1 MVRTLRALAQMQDTL
16 ALDTIEAYC
25 AHRFHDVRQEAYFAL
40 GQLGYGTTSR
50 RVWAGARRILV
61 ERFGSETSV
70 KHRVAVV
77 DALGKAGDGECFP
90 LIKRGL
96 ADPEEQVAGAA
107 ALAASRLALRGF
119 TGDTL
124 NAALTHA
131 LTHSS
136 TDVRWKAVCAF
147 MRIRDPRYGVNVL
160 PLLNDPDERVRMD
173 AARALGAMSL
183 KASAEPRLKDIQNA
197 LIERATS
204 DTSWQV
210 RVNAVAA
217 LGTFPFSL
225 DDLKKIYFL
234 IAFEGLRDR
243 SEHVRITAIRSM
255 ARSYAG
261 DVKDWPSF
269 LQPFSERFLTQASS
283 IEQVEILQSL
293 ITMGGGRVLESRGIR
308 SRMKRLLHSKHRY
321 VRAGAVAA
329 VGSIASPRVVP
340 YLKEALLDSFSL
352 VQNYAIDGLLRSR
365 SNEGREL
372 VINALDT
379 QNPWTLALAAYSLAS
394 DTTVLKDRR
403 SCDLIAE
410 RIVATASELRDS
422 LDIDS
427 KATLFDALGELG
439 SAHAVSFLKGFL
451 TDSLRP
457 AAEYA
462 AKNLKKIT
470 GSDYS
475 DSVRMRRSE
484 NRFDVQEYIRIK
496 AHKPSAE
503 IETDA
508 GIIRL
513 GFYVDE
519 APFTVISFI
528 RLAERGY
535 FDGLYFHRVVPN
547 FVIQAGDPSGTGWGG
562 PGYTIRSEFGAR
574 TYDRGTVGMASAGR
588 DTEGSQWF
596 ITHSSQP
603 HLDGRYTVFAQVTE
617 GMEVVDRIQIGN
629 RIRTVRIV
637 WY

>member
-1 MVRTLRALAQMQDTL
+1 M
-16 ALDTIEAYC
+16 
-25 AHRFHDVRQEAYFAL
+25 
-40 GQLGYGTTSR
+40 GYGTTSR

-61 ERFGSETSV
+61 ERFESETSV
-70 KHRVAVV
+70 KHRAAIL

-90 LIKRGL
+90 LITRCL
-96 ADPEEQVAGAA
+96 ADPEERVVGAA

-136 TDVRWKAVCAF
+136 TDIRWKAVCAF
-147 MRIRDPRYGVNVL
+147 MRIRDPRYAVNVL
-160 PLLNDPDERVRMD
+160 PLLNDADERVRMD

-183 KASAEPRLKDIQNA
+183 KASEEPRLKDIQNA

-217 LGTFPFSL
+217 LGTFPFIL

-269 LQPFSERFLTQASS
+269 LNPFSERFLPQAFPT
-283 IEQVEILQSL
+283 ERVEILQTL
-293 ITMGGGRVLESRGIR
+293 ITMGGERVWDNVEIR
-308 SRMKRLLHSKHRY
+308 SWLERSLHSKDRY
-321 VRAGAVAA
+321 VRAGTTAA
-329 VGSIASPRVVP
+329 LANLRSRRAAG

-352 VQNYAIDGLLRSR
+352 VQNHAIDGLLRSR

-394 DTTVLKDRR
+394 DTTALKDRR
-403 SCDLIAE
+403 LCDFIAE
-410 RIVATASELRDS
+410 RIVATASKLRDS

-427 KATLFDALGELG
+427 KATLLDALGEMG
-439 SAHAVSFLKGFL
+439 SMHAVPFLKSFLG
-451 TDSLRP
+451 DSLRP
-457 AAEYA
+457 AAEHA
-462 AKNLKKIT
+462 ANSLKKIT
-470 GSDYS
+470 DANYTDSIRTVRSGTRFNAEDY
-475 DSVRMRRSE
+475 V
-484 NRFDVQEYIRIK
+484 RIK
-496 AHKPSAE
+496 TRKPSAE

-508 GIIRL
+508 GTIRL
-513 GFYVDE
+513 DFYVDE
-519 APFTVISFI
+519 APFTVINFV
-528 RLAERGY
+528 RLAERGFY
-535 FDGLYFHRVVPN
+535 DGVYFHRVVPN
-547 FVIQAGDPSGTGWGG
+547 FVIQAGDPTGTGWGG
-562 PGYTIRSEFGAR
+562 PGYWIRSEFGAR

-603 HLDGRYTVFAQVTE
+603 HLDGRYTVFAHVKD
-617 GMEVVDRIQIGN
+617 GMDVVDRIQVGN
-629 RIRTVRIV
+629 RIRKIRIV